1 MLAKSCLQNVS
12 GNWCLSL
19 LDDRELHTVLKP
31 KAQSRVHYFMVKGAT
46 KSRNVVY
53 NRLSTSRYHT
63 PKQISDLLSV
73 QNTKVWKMF

>member
-31 KAQSRVHYFMVKGAT
+31 KAQSRDHYFMAKAA
-46 KSRNVVY
+46 KKIEEWS
-53 NRLSTSRYHT
+53 LQ
-63 PKQISDLLSV
+63 PSV
-73 QNTKVWKMF
+73 NFGVSYT

>member
-31 KAQSRVHYFMVKGAT
+31 KTQSRDHYFSYGKGSE
-46 KSRNVVY
+46 KIEECS
-53 NRLSTSRYHT
+53 LQ
-63 PKQISDLLSV
+63 PSV
-73 QNTKVWKMF
+73 NFRVSYT

>member
-31 KAQSRVHYFMVKGAT
+31 KAQSMDHYFMVKAAT
-46 KSRNVVY
+46 KLRNVVY
-53 NRLSTSRYHT
+53 NRL
-63 PKQISDLLSV
+63 
-73 QNTKVWKMF
+73 